1 MKVIFAGTPAFAAQS
16 LQAILAAGH
25 QVVLVLTQPDR
36 PAGRGMLMQASPVK
50 ALAIEHHIPV
60 LQPPSLKIKPG
71 ELENNSLAQAAYDAI
86 AEAQFDLMVVVAY
99 GMLIPQAILD
109 LTEANGR
116 WGCFN
121 VHASLLPRWR
131 GAAPIQRA
139 IQAGDT
145 DTGVTIMRMDAGLD
159 TGDQVALLKTPIAA
173 NETSISL
180 TDRLGNMGA
189 QLMTQCLATLQMG
202 QSLVRIPQPSEGVSY
217 AQKILKSEAAV
228 NWHLSATAIDR
239 QIRAL
244 NPFPGVSANLNGE
257 TVKIWHSQ
265 IGNNVEQMDA
275 LDTAFTAGAIFCGAH
290 GEVLVRCGDGVI
302 ELLEVQRPGRKKIS
316 ARSWFLTLA
325 QNSQQQFQ
333 NESS

>member
-25 QVVLVLTQPDR
+25 QVVLALTQPDR
-36 PAGRGMLMQASPVK
+36 PAGRGMLMQVSPVK
-50 ALAIEHHIPV
+50 ALAIDHHIPV
-60 LQPPSLKIKPG
+60 LQPPILKIKPG

-159 TGDQVALLKTPIAA
+159 TGDQVALQKTPIAA
-173 NETSISL
+173 NETSIGL
-180 TDRLGNMGA
+180 TDRLGIMGA

-202 QSLVRIPQPSEGVSY
+202 QSLVHIPQPSEGVSY
-217 AQKILKSEAAV
+217 AQKILKSEAVV
-228 NWHLSATAIDR
+228 NWHLSAPEIDR
-239 QIRAL
+239 QIRAF
-244 NPFPGVSANLNGE
+244 NPFPGASANFNGE
-257 TVKIWHSQ
+257 TVKIWHAQ
-265 IGNNVEQMDA
+265 IVNNGKQMDA
-275 LDTAFTAGAIFCGAH
+275 LSAALSAGAIFCGAH

-316 ARSWFLTLA
+316 ARNWFLTLA

>member
-1 MKVIFAGTPAFAAQS
+1 
-16 LQAILAAGH
+16 
-25 QVVLVLTQPDR
+25 
-36 PAGRGMLMQASPVK
+36 
-50 ALAIEHHIPV
+50 
-60 LQPPSLKIKPG
+60 
-71 ELENNSLAQAAYDAI
+71 
-86 AEAQFDLMVVVAY
+86 
-99 GMLIPQAILD
+99 LD
-109 LTEANGR
+109 LSEVNGR
-116 WGCFN
+116 WDCFN

-131 GAAPIQRA
+131 GAAPLQRA
-139 IQAGDT
+139 IQAGDI
-145 DTGVTIMRMDAGLD
+145 DTGITIMRMDAGLD

-189 QLMTQCLATLQMG
+189 QLITQCLATLQMG

-244 NPFPGVSANLNGE
+244 NPFPGVSAKLNGE
-257 TVKIWHSQ
+257 TVKIWHAQ
-265 IGNNVEQMDA
+265 IGNKVEQMDA
-275 LDTAFTAGAIFCGAH
+275 LNTAFTAGTIFCGAH